1 MQDKIN
7 QDLKAA
13 MLNKDA
19 QRTSV
24 LRSIK
29 SAFIYAK
36 TAPGADPSGQL
47 TDDEVLAI
55 LAKEAKK
62 RQESA
67 DSFGQAGQPDRSQ
80 EELAEKAII
89 EEYLPAKLG
98 EGEVKSLI
106 DEVVA
111 GLDEVSP
118 KAMGQVI
125 GQVKAKAGP
134 TADGGQI
141 AQLVKERL
149 SGSN

>member
-7 QDLKAA
+7 QDLKTA
-13 MLNKDA
+13 MLSKDVL
-19 QRTSV
+19 RTSV

-36 TAPGADPSGQL
+36 TAPGANPSGEL
-47 TDDEVLAI
+47 TDEEVLVI

-67 DSFGQAGQPDRSQ
+67 DSFVQAGQPDRAES
-80 EELAEKAII
+80 ELAEKTII
-89 EEYLPAKLG
+89 EEYLPAKLS
-98 EGEVKSLI
+98 EDEVKALI
-106 DEVVA
+106 EEVVA

-134 TADGGQI
+134 SADGGQI
-141 AQLVKERL
+141 AQLVKQRL

>member
-7 QDLKAA
+7 QDLKTA
-13 MLNKDA
+13 MLSKDVL
-19 QRTSV
+19 RTSV

-47 TDDEVLAI
+47 TDDEVLTI

-67 DSFGQAGQPDRSQ
+67 DSFEQAGQPDRAQ

-89 EEYLPAKLG
+89 EEYLPAKLSDD
-98 EGEVKSLI
+98 ELKALI
-106 DEVVA
+106 NEVVA

-118 KAMGQVI
+118 KVMGQVI

-134 TADGGQI
+134 AADGGQI

-149 SGSN
+149 SESN